1 MGGLIKQTKTN
12 QVNKQSTTQ
21 PRSWFGGLSKPKLEP
36 KKLTAFER
44 MIIQAQ
50 EQRKAEEA
58 EQARVR
64 QQLEEV
70 RQQREA
76 TKAQAEQARIESEA
90 KKTALMNQQRAME
103 QTGAVDDTGGG
114 GTAKPYN
121 PTSSSS
127 TTVEGLGGERDTR
140 RKRNQLTAYLGI

>member
-1 MGGLIKQTKTN
+1 MGGYTQSKILRERGLEYAPEQE
-12 QVNKQSTTQ
+12 STT
-21 PRSWFGGLSKPKLEP
+21 PRVTSTESAVDYIK
-36 KKLTAFER
+36 
-44 MIIQAQ
+44 IQRA
-50 EQRKAEEA
+50 EKQRAEEV
-58 EQARVR
+58 ERNR
-64 QQLEEV
+64 LSQQLEEV

-76 TKAQAEQARIESEA
+76 TQAQAEQTRLENEA
-90 KKTALMNQQRAME
+90 KANSLENQQRALE
-103 QTGAVDDTGGG
+103 QTGVVDTGGG

>member
-21 PRSWFGGLSKPKLEP
+21 PRSWIGGLSMPKFEP

-44 MIIQAQ
+44 VIIQAQ

-103 QTGAVDDTGGG
+103 QTGAVDDIGGG
-114 GTAKPYN
+114 LSKPYDL
-121 PTSSSS
+121 S
-127 TTVEGLGGERDTR
+127 TNAASTVGVGEGRDTR
-140 RKRNQLTAYLGI
+140 RKRNQLAAYLGI